1 MFYLTENNTRRA
13 LPETATAQEMFR
25 LGAPRRRNGEGLEFH
40 NGGDVAVLCDAD
52 GATLARWQFDIR

>member
-13 LPETATAQEMFR
+13 LPETATGLR
-25 LGAPRRRNGEGLEFH
+25 LLQAAPKRRNGEGLEFH
-40 NGGDVAVLCDAD
+40 DGGDIAVLCDAD